1 MAVKNIVF
9 DIPESMLEKI
19 DSGEFIRFGGVIRNQ
34 AGQIV
39 KHLDEVSIPIDKV
52 PIPKNNKKGMGVAIV
67 SLAAVAIAGI
77 AYSVVKNKNE
87 DKESKNMTEF
97 NKSFVE
103 YISSIKSSTV
113 SEKKIDNVLEAIDK
127 IKKNEKNG
135 NRDFYFNNSKT
146 LFETIRNYT
155 YEFAKANS
163 FEIPETECKQD
174 IDGLKYYLQVQK
186 QVFNKCK

>member
-1 MAVKNIVF
+1 MAVKQIAV
-9 DIPESMLEKI
+9 DIPESILEGI
-19 DSGEFIRFGGVIRNQ
+19 DSGELIRIGGVIRNQ

-39 KHLDEVSIPIDKV
+39 KHLDEVPM
-52 PIPKNNKKGMGVAIV
+52 PKNNKKFMGAAIV
-67 SLAAVAIAGI
+67 ALATAAIAGI

-135 NRDFYFNNSKT
+135 NRDFYFNNSKP

-163 FEIPETECKQD
+163 FEIPETEGKQD
-174 IDGLKYYLQVQK
+174 IDDLKYYLQVQK
-186 QVFNKCK
+186 QVFNECK